1 MAALTS
7 VVPTSGNSPEIPDS
21 SVKQGVCVWH
31 GADHYNYDVIV
42 SVGGKRGV
50 GRCGAACGYGRCCDG
65 PGGANLFGLQRPSE
79 H

>member
-7 VVPTSGNSPEIPDS
+7 VVPTSGNYPEIPDS

-42 SVGGKRGV
+42 SVGGKRCRQV
-50 GRCGAACGYGRCCDG
+50 WRR
-65 PGGANLFGLQRPSE
+65 LWIWEML
-79 H
+79 